1 MKEEVRHVVLYT
13 QKKNVSFITTTPSTL
28 NKKKG
33 QPKHFCFVVPFL
45 QIGQSAVVRPLKIVP

>member
-1 MKEEVRHVVLYT
+1 MKEVIRHIVLYS
-13 QKKNVSFITTTPSTL
+13 KKKDVSFITTNPSTL

-45 QIGQSAVVRPLKIVP
+45 QIGQSAVVKPLKIVS